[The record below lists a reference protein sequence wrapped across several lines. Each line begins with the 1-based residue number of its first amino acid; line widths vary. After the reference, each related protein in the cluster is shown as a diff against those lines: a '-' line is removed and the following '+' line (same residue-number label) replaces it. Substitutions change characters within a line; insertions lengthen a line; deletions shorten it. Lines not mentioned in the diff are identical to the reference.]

1 MQKIDTASGTTAS
14 FGRLAVAPRRR
25 YGLWISTIV
34 VLGLMALVGWSIATT
49 PAFGWPTV
57 ARYLFDPRILAGLG
71 QTLLLTVIIMAIA
84 IVVGTIV
91 AIMRLSDSVILNV
104 FASAYIWFFRGAPAL
119 IQLIFWF
126 NLSLV
131 IREFSLTIPGIGTVF
146 SVRTNDVMTPFVAAV
161 VALSLHEAGY
171 IAEIVRAGIKSVAG
185 GQNEAASSL
194 GMNRAQILRRIIMP
208 QAMRFIVPP
217 TGNETINLLKTTS
230 LVTFIAVN
238 DLLYAAQN
246 IYARTFETIPLLIV
260 VAIWYIAVVT
270 ILSVGQHFIER
281 HYGRSDRSH
290 GGSSRGTMRAAMRR
304 AFSLRRSEGVPT

>member
-1 MQKIDTASGTTAS
+1 MQETAAPLTAS
-14 FGRLAVAPRRR
+14 RLEVVPPRR

-34 VLGLMALVGWSIATT
+34 VVVLMALVGWSIATN

-57 ARYLFDPRILAGLG
+57 MRYLFHPRILAGLG
-71 QTLLLTVIIMAIA
+71 QTLLLTVLIMAIA

-91 AIMRLSDSVILNV
+91 AIMRLADSRILNT
-104 FASAYIWFFRGAPAL
+104 FASGYIWFFRGAPAL
-119 IQLIFWF
+119 IQLIFWY

-131 IREFSLTIPGIGTVF
+131 IREFSLTLPWIGTVF
-146 SVRTNDVMTPFVAAV
+146 SVRTNDVMTPFVSAV
-161 VALSLHEAGY
+161 IALSLHEAGY
-171 IAEIVRAGIKSVAG
+171 IAEIVRAGIKSVSF
-185 GQNEAASSL
+185 GQGEAAASL
-194 GMNRAQILRRIIMP
+194 GMNRRLILRRIIMP

-260 VAIWYIAVVT
+260 VAIWYLVVVT
-270 ILSVGQHFIER
+270 ILSIGQHFIER
-281 HYGRSDRSH
+281 YYSRSDRSLN
-290 GGSSRGTMRAAMRR
+290 AAPG
-304 AFSLRRSEGVPT
+304 AFWRQVLGLRRREVNPT